1 MDTLQLTSA
10 LADNLWQPQQYEV
23 LPIDKLE
30 NYKISQYPCSIIINL
45 DPSSQPG
52 SHWVA
57 IYIDECV
64 LSDCSAEYFCSFA
77 SDIPP
82 EIQSFFCEKCGYN
95 GIVAAT
101 ILPFQNPESLSC
113 GLWALDFILHKSWG
127 LTTAKYIARFH
138 GNDYLANE
146 KVLAS
151 RWGGDISALRFKFND
166 LAV

>member
-1 MDTLQLTSA
+1 MRNFA
-10 LADNLWQPQQYEV
+10 LP
-23 LPIDKLE
+23 
-30 NYKISQYPCSIIINL
+30 
-45 DPSSQPG
+45 PSL
-52 SHWVA
+52 
-57 IYIDECV
+57 CV
-64 LSDCSAEYFCSFA
+64 LFVILATFLE
-77 SDIPP
+77 
-82 EIQSFFCEKCGYN
+82 QSFFCEKCGYN